1 LCILQGVEEVDF
13 EDVQNRLRSLLTTGG
28 ANALIAPKPT
38 LLEWR
43 QVLDSL
49 GAIRLLIVEVL
60 TTQRSPRVRL
70 NCQLDD
76 VSFALQDDKLFGAL
90 LAS

>member
-1 LCILQGVEEVDF
+1 VEEVDY
-13 EDVQNRLRSLLTTGG
+13 EDIQNRLRTLLTQAG

-38 LLEWR
+38 ALEWR

-49 GAIRLLIVEVL
+49 GALRLLIVEVL
-60 TTQRSPRVRL
+60 STSRSPRVRL

-76 VSFALQDDKLFGAL
+76 VSFAMQDDRLFGAF
-90 LAS
+90 LAA